1 MSRVSVS
8 DLKSQLAAEQ
18 SNSKYWKDL
27 YTRQCQATQTNY
39 TELNN
44 LRTQLSQLR
53 QSVNSTHEHYQKA
66 LEEQDTQHAATLDA
80 CAQLAGQALKSQAEK
95 ANQAIHRL
103 DVENALTMAELTGQR
118 DAMDRAFK
126 YLADRD

>member
-1 MSRVSVS
+1 MSRVNVA
-8 DLKSQLAAEQ
+8 DLKSQLNQATQNAD
-18 SNSKYWKDL
+18 YWQKM
-27 YTRQCQATQTNY
+27 YRNQCQVTQTNY
-39 TELNN
+39 TELSN

-80 CAQLAGQALKSQAEK
+80 CAQLAVQALKSQSEK
-95 ANQAIHRL
+95 ANQAIHKL